1 MNKYS
6 PINPA
11 QPKSLLLVNDWTSIL
26 LVIIW
31 IGLLIYVIVL
41 TNQKPVD
48 EEDKDYDKK
57 ANEFSYVTTL
67 FSLVSF
73 IIYFRFFP
81 LGWKN
86 NSTMKFIN
94 LIIGILTTIFLL
106 MLNHKSK
113 TKGKKTSELSPFQ
126 TYQRNLVPFTA
137 TIFTLAAYSLTGT
150 VNNFFGEA
158 LVPTG
163 LTSMFDIIFPGPKKA
178 YA

>member
-11 QPKSLLLVNDWTSIL
+11 QPKSLLFVNDLTSIL
-26 LVIIW
+26 LVVIW

-41 TNQKPVD
+41 TNQKPID
-48 EEDKDYDKK
+48 EEDKNYEMK

-67 FSLVSF
+67 FALVSF

-81 LGWKN
+81 NGWKN

-94 LIIGILTTIFLL
+94 LIIAILTTIFLL

-126 TYQRNLVPFTA
+126 AYQRNLVPFTA

-158 LVPTG
+158 LDPSG
-163 LTSMFDIIFPGPKKA
+163 LTSVFDIMFVASKKV
-178 YA
+178 

>member
-1 MNKYS
+1 MDKYS

-11 QPKSLLLVNDWTSIL
+11 QPNSLLLVNDWTSII
-26 LVIIW
+26 LVVTW
-31 IGLLIYVIVL
+31 VALLIWVIVI
-41 TNQKPVD
+41 TKQKPVD
-48 EEDKDYDKK
+48 EEDKDYEKK
-57 ANEFSYVTTL
+57 ANEFSYITTL

-81 LGWKN
+81 PGWKN

-94 LIIGILTTIFLL
+94 LIIAILTTIFLL

-126 TYQRNLVPFTA
+126 AYQRNLVPFTA

-150 VNNFFGEA
+150 INNLFGES
-158 LVPTG
+158 LLPSG
-163 LTSMFDIIFPGPKKA
+163 LTSMFDIIFAKKA
-178 YA
+178 NA

>member
-1 MNKYS
+1 MNNYS
-6 PINPA
+6 PINPD
-11 QPKSLLLVNDWTSIL
+11 QPKSLLFINDWTSML
-26 LVIIW
+26 LVVIW

-48 EEDKDYDKK
+48 EEDKDYEKK

-81 LGWKN
+81 FGWKN
-86 NSTMKFIN
+86 NNTMKFIN
-94 LIIGILTTIFLL
+94 LIIAILTTIFLL

-126 TYQRNLVPFTA
+126 VYQRNLVPFTA

-158 LVPTG
+158 QLPKG
-163 LTSMFDIIFPGPKKA
+163 LTSIFDIMFP
-178 YA
+178 